1 MMALLVICMGVTASG
16 GAASAS
22 YYDAF
27 QYNRGDKLYTKK
39 TITKGTKPLNRN
51 VKKDATQFQIVKMS
65 GNHITLRPQ
74 KGWWMSDDPYFKSKK
89 MTYKLSSKCKF
100 YYRDVTYPYSG
111 TIKYKRV
118 RKSSVRKYMND
129 SEIQYEYVEEAGKK
143 CYTGGYF
150 GDIYM
155 KNGKV
160 AAVIT
165 DGGD

>member
-1 MMALLVICMGVTASG
+1 MGVSACG
-16 GAASAS
+16 GAASAA

-27 QYNRGDKLYTKK
+27 QYNKGDKLYTKK
-39 TITKGTKPLNRN
+39 TITKGTKHLSKN
-51 VKKDATQFQIVKMS
+51 VKKGATQFQIVKMS

-74 KGWWMSDDPYFKSKK
+74 KGWWMSRDPYFKSKK

-100 YYRDVTYPYSG
+100 YYRNVSYPYSG
-111 TIKYKRV
+111 TMKYKRV
-118 RKSSVRKYMND
+118 RKSSVRKYMNNLKAH
-129 SEIQYEYVEEAGKK
+129 YEYVEEAGKK
-143 CYTGGYF
+143 CYISGYF

-165 DGGD
+165 DTGD